1 MNNWIGP
8 TVKHLWN
15 YAMHELHNF
24 LGFSI
29 HTTAR
34 DESNHVLKSTEM
46 QGLVISKVCW
56 ESNTLALHS
65 LHYWEEWIWSPFWAP
80 NQVAIGKVPYNFCL
94 TIHPWKLV
102 TMAPEAHQALVLPE
116 VPKLPN
122 FQLMKVRMT
131 TMANL
136 FQGFFNKSL
145 DECVAAGND
154 FCNLDPSALARRRFE
169 NLWRFSFGAG
179 IYDSIH
185 VVFKA
190 QTTCCCCSGLT
201 ETVSYTGFNPV
212 WPDWATFEIF
222 LRHKFSQNWHFGLL
236 STKNCSFHLLGYLWW
251 NLGSFLFQ
259 HLVTLVQSHVMIT
272 IFSIIKEEKKDRN
285 LKKNTDWSCFWI
297 GRFYFLW
304 WYESLDHLMPQVCV
318 KSAAWPDGFY
328 SFHYLSIYNL
338 KNCPI

>member
-29 HTTAR
+29 HATAR

-65 LHYWEEWIWSPFWAP
+65 VHYWEEWIWSPFWAP

-190 QTTCCCCSGLT
+190 QTTCCCCSWLT
-201 ETVSYTGFNPV
+201 ETVS
-212 WPDWATFEIF
+212 
-222 LRHKFSQNWHFGLL
+222 
-236 STKNCSFHLLGYLWW
+236 
-251 NLGSFLFQ
+251 
-259 HLVTLVQSHVMIT
+259 
-272 IFSIIKEEKKDRN
+272 
-285 LKKNTDWSCFWI
+285 
-297 GRFYFLW
+297 
-304 WYESLDHLMPQVCV
+304 
-318 KSAAWPDGFY
+318 
-328 SFHYLSIYNL
+328 
-338 KNCPI
+338 